1 MRRNTLLRTAIR
13 PLSTCDLCD
22 KYCGTF
28 PTTGFQVLNRQLAMM
43 RSFGGRK
50 AFSGKVCTVSCFGD
64 NSRVKELASTPGK
77 GRVMVIDGNAS
88 LRLALVGDLIAK
100 AASDSGWSGI
110 VVNGAICDVGALA
123 NIDLGVFAL
132 GSVPVKASWGGR
144 GEVDVELE
152 INEVRIAPDAWIY
165 CDETGIV
172 MADVELSL

>member
-22 KYCGTF
+22 KYCDTF
-28 PTTGFQVLNRQLAMM
+28 PTTGFRVLNPQLSMM
-43 RSFGGRK
+43 RSYGGRK
-50 AFSGKVCTVSCFGD
+50 AFSGKVCTVRCFED

-77 GRVMVIDGNAS
+77 GRVMVIDDNAS
-88 LRLALVGDLIAK
+88 LYCALVGDLIAK

-132 GSVPVKASWGGR
+132 GSVPAKAFSGGR
-144 GEVDVELE
+144 GEVDVELSF
-152 INEVRIAPDAWIY
+152 NGATIAPDAWIY
-165 CDETGIV
+165 CDETGV
-172 MADVELSL
+172 VVADVELSL